1 MVDLNQIREHIT
13 SKLRKLPA
21 SLTYHNLDH
30 TLDVETQCMII
41 AKETGVTN
49 EQTLLELRI
58 AALYHDAGFLYV
70 YEGHEE
76 KSCEL
81 AKNELPGFEVTEKAI
96 GNICEIILAT
106 KLPHAPENLPQQ
118 IICDADLDY
127 LGRDDYFIINEKL
140 HKEFLAYEI
149 TPNEEVWESSRIA
162 FLQSHSYFTK
172 YSKQKRAPKKL
183 EHLNYLININST
195 Y

>member
-1 MVDLNQIREHIT
+1 MVDLNHIRRQII

-30 TLDVETQCMII
+30 TLDVETQCMIM

-106 KLPHAPENLPQQ
+106 KVPRRQKTFLSKLFVMPILGE
-118 IICDADLDY
+118 IIIL
-127 LGRDDYFIINEKL
+127 LLMK
-140 HKEFLAYEI
+140 
-149 TPNEEVWESSRIA
+149 S
-162 FLQSHSYFTK
+162 FTK
-172 YSKQKRAPKKL
+172 NP
-183 EHLNYLININST
+183 LNMK
-195 Y
+195 